1 MEQNCSK
8 VRAAK
13 SFEQSKV
20 VCCLHGPLNY
30 YCCAKSFAKTNQKTC
45 QFNLLAG
52 KNSRQ
57 SAIIR
62 PSTALRCI
70 MNCFTICY
78 AFQRQCAPA
87 HTGILPPSLSK
98 WAVPVVRHPFVAW
111 SDGGRIST
119 ACSVMILWIINVK
132 YIPCMFA
139 ALSLMQH
146 CALDSVHPHAKK
158 SNAVTF
164 PSLL

>member
-30 YCCAKSFAKTNQKTC
+30 CCAKSFAKTNQKTC
-45 QFNLLAG
+45 LQFTGRKEQQAVCHY
-52 KNSRQ
+52 
-57 SAIIR
+57 SAKY
-62 PSTALRCI
+62 STAVYYDLLH
-70 MNCFTICY
+70 FCY

-98 WAVPVVRHPFVAW
+98 WAVSVVRHPFVAW

-158 SNAVTF
+158 VMR
-164 PSLL
+164 